1 MIETVNTVFP
11 SRNLKVNEDKTEHTF
26 PQRGDRNSEI
36 WRYVKKVGSLLGDSE
51 DIIRRKQLAISSMN
65 KLQAVWIRRDH
76 ISEETRLRLYNYLVV
91 LVPLYNCST
100 WGLTKKDENMLR
112 FISSITF
119 TIFNR

>member
-91 LVPLYNCST
+91 LVLLYNCST